1 MFSRALVVGLILI
14 LVACSQCAVLAQ
26 SGDMERELIDQFR
39 GKVVTLRTF
48 SKSNHLEFDQEGNLG
63 KPGETGSWTVY
74 SQLLVRK
81 IDLSGSRL
89 RLTGD
94 RVIHHYDENRKQM
107 VATRS
112 DLSVEMDVHLKKGAT
127 SSDIAATMKK
137 IIVGQEGLSP
147 YVAEYWR
154 PFLENKKPPVPN
166 CASAKPPIRV
176 GGNVLAGN
184 LIKQVKPHYTP
195 EGKSFLLQGVVV
207 LEAVINETG
216 DVANLVIINPAGAGF
231 DESAVDAVSQW
242 KYKPTLLQGQ
252 PVCVVT
258 TITVNYAISR

>member
-1 MFSRALVVGLILI
+1 MFSRTLVVGLIL
-14 LVACSQCAVLAQ
+14 VVCSQYVVLAQ
-26 SGDMERELIDQFR
+26 SGDLEKELIDQFR

-48 SKSNHLEFDQEGNLG
+48 SKNNHLEFDQEGNLR

-81 IDLSGSRL
+81 IDLSASRL
-89 RLTGD
+89 RLTAD

-107 VATRS
+107 VASRS
-112 DLSVEMDVHLKKGAT
+112 DLSVEMDVQLKKGST
-127 SSDIAATMKK
+127 SADIAATMKK

-154 PFLENKKPPVPN
+154 SYLENKKPPVPN

-184 LIKQVKPHYTP
+184 LIKQVKPLYTP
-195 EGKSFLLQGVVV
+195 EGKSFLFQGVVV

-216 DVANLVIINPAGAGF
+216 DVGNLVIINPAGAGF